1 MNPIGSNSDKE
12 MKQILF
18 DPDWLEN
25 NQKKAEAILKKL
37 PTEEQVRYLSQLT
50 SKQKLK
56 FLYLSTKSE
65 QVVQI
70 LPPEEV
76 YYMVKEN
83 GVSDSAP
90 ILSVV
95 TNEQMQYFFDLE
107 WWKRDRFLPQRAL
120 DWVLIMNQ
128 HNPKKLLDWFLQEE
142 LDQVVTLLK
151 NLALIYKN
159 DEMTDSYAGVAGLKH
174 YSPDGV
180 YDFFFFDSKAFEP
193 LKSILKLLRD
203 QYPESFFT
211 IMEASIWYQKEPTEE
226 TAYRW
231 RTSRTSFRGI
241 PEINEALEIYSR
253 LDPDAIKEL
262 PASEADF
269 LEEHPTN
276 PPSYI
281 IENTNPKNFFTQ
293 CWSIIKNEDRK
304 KIIHWELVYLANK
317 LMVADDLD
325 PGKFEDH
332 KKAISKSISLVNL
345 GLEISAKENAQKG
358 AAILEKTWIQPIF
371 QVGFG
376 HLINLKK
383 DALEILQEEGILLN
397 RIINDKEKDILSAL
411 TALPIPMVKLLESKQ
426 SAWLKDFESLDEI
439 RNTSK
444 FLKKLK
450 FFKRFAKQCL
460 ELSDSIFELI
470 FQSKEVDNP
479 IQSVPLPALIATALA
494 RFALF
499 KKISCEPLSTSA
511 GESFLKLIFIP
522 RVPPVPG
529 EPVQACDDEIV
540 GDFYAALLEH
550 PMAWTE
556 DDREFLGDL
565 LTQTIQELENQ
576 FGMINLKKPIHWQY
590 VDVLIVQLNLKSGLI
605 N

>member
-12 MKQILF
+12 TNQILF

-25 NQKKAEAILKKL
+25 NPKKAEAILKKL
-37 PTEEQVRYLSQLT
+37 PAEEQARFLSQLT
-50 SKQKLK
+50 GKQKLK
-56 FLYLSTKSE
+56 FLYLSSKSE

-83 GVSDSAP
+83 GESDSAP
-90 ILSVV
+90 ILSAV
-95 TNEQMQYFFDLE
+95 NSEQMQYFFDLE

-120 DWVLIMNQ
+120 EWILIMNQ

-151 NLALIYKN
+151 SLALIYKN
-159 DEMTDSYAGVAGLKH
+159 DEMTDSYAGSAGLKH

-180 YDFFFFDSKAFEP
+180 YDFFFLDSKAFEP

-241 PEINEALEIYSR
+241 PELEEALEIYSR

-269 LEEHPTN
+269 LGEYPAN
-276 PPSYI
+276 PPSYMI
-281 IENTNPKNFFTQ
+281 TNANPKNFFAQ
-293 CWSIIKNEDRK
+293 CWSFIKNEDRK

-332 KKAISKSISLVNL
+332 RKAIAKSLSFVNL
-345 GLEISAKENAQKG
+345 GLEISAKEDTQKG
-358 AAILEKTWIQPIF
+358 VAILERTWIQPIF

-376 HLINLKK
+376 YLINLKK
-383 DALEILQEEGILLN
+383 DALELLQEEGILLN
-397 RIINDKEKDILSAL
+397 RIISDKDKDILSAL
-411 TALPIPMVKLLESKQ
+411 TALPIPMVKIIENKYGNL
-426 SAWLKDFESLDEI
+426 LKDFESLDEI

-460 ELSDSIFELI
+460 ELSDTVFELI
-470 FQSKEVDNP
+470 FQSKEADSP
-479 IQSVPLPALIATALA
+479 IEGVSPPALIATALA

-499 KKISCEPLSTSA
+499 EKISCEPLSTSA

-522 RVPPVPG
+522 RVPSIPG
-529 EPVQACDDEIV
+529 EPVQVCDDEIV
-540 GDFYAALLEH
+540 GDFYAALLDH

-565 LTQTIQELENQ
+565 LAQTVQELENQ
-576 FGMINLKKPIHWQY
+576 FGMINLKKPINWQY
-590 VDVLIVQLNLKSGLI
+590 VNILIVQLNLKSGLI